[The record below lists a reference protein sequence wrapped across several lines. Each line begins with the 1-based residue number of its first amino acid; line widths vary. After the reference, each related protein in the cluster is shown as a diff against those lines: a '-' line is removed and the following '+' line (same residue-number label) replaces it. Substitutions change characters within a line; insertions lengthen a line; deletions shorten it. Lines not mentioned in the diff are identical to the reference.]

1 VIPDPLTFYYQ
12 RRVATPVAKDRL
24 PVMYGLLEYVDAGG
38 LIAYGPNQA
47 LLLGRAA
54 EYVDKIL
61 RGAKSCRPAHRGANA
76 VCPRGQSQ
84 DGQRAGHCDPESILL
99 RADEVIR

>member
-12 RRVATPVAKDRL
+12 RRVATQVAKDRL
-24 PVMYGLLEYVDAGG
+24 PVMEYVDAGG

-54 EYVDKIL
+54 EYVDKTL

-84 DGQRAGHCDPESILL
+84 DGQRAAHCDPESILL